1 MREALVRKLEGTL
14 DQNLMQQL
22 KVEEVSKI
30 ESDWDSEME
39 NLSGVNTVKRE
50 EISED

>member
-22 KVEEVSKI
+22 KVEQVSKI

-39 NLSGVNTVKRE
+39 NLSVVNTVKRE